1 MQVGPSQPL
10 NPTFVNQL
18 QQITADG
25 KISRDEF
32 KNLQQMV
39 KGLDVPES
47 EKAAFLKL
55 ADKMKDYTNVGFFNN
70 GTLEKSEMAELEKMA
85 EGLKDSKLVS
95 ELFSQ
100 FKDAANPV
108 EDKSFFG
115 AIGDFFKNLFSWVPS
130 SEQERESD
138 CQFDVQGRPGACFDP
153 NSGFQMPGGAPG
165 TPGATGPGGTT
176 GVGAPPTAPG
186 DSSTFT
192 SQWSE
197 RGLGATHV
205 RESQANCGPASAS
218 MIMKQLG
225 LPAPSMHEIRQMV
238 GGRIST
244 SGNEG
249 GAFAIGT
256 EQLAEAVKKQAAAQ
270 GRTVTS
276 TTQSLPANSQQAL
289 AQIKEKLD
297 RGEKVVLLTGGFGG
311 TPGHYTVIKA
321 VNPDGTFV
329 VDDPARG
336 PNQVRT
342 AAELQTAMDN
352 RRAAGRGISQIISFS
367 G

>member
-25 KISRDEF
+25 KISRDEL
-32 KNLQQMV
+32 KDLKQLV

-47 EKAAFLKL
+47 EKVAFLKL
-55 ADKMKDYTNVGFFNN
+55 ADKMKDFTNVGFFNN
-70 GTLEKSEMAELEKMA
+70 GVLEKSEMAELEKMA
-85 EGLKDSKLVS
+85 GGLKDSQLVN

-115 AIGDFFKNLFSWVPS
+115 SIGDFFKNLFSWVPS
-130 SEQERESD
+130 SEQAQESD
-138 CQFDVQGRPGACFDP
+138 CQVDVQGRPGACFAPTGD
-153 NSGFQMPGGAPG
+153 FQMPG
-165 TPGATGPGGTT
+165 TPGATGPGGAT
-176 GVGAPPTAPG
+176 GVGNPPTAPG
-186 DSSTFT
+186 DTGSYT
-192 SQWSE
+192 SQWAE
-197 RGLGATHV
+197 RGLGATHL

-256 EQLAEAVKKQAAAQ
+256 EQVAAAVKKQAAAQ

-276 TTQSLPANSQQAL
+276 TTESLPANSQQAL
-289 AQIKEKLD
+289 AQIKAKLD
-297 RGEKVVLLTGGFGG
+297 KGEKVVLLTGGFGG
-311 TPGHYTVIKA
+311 TAGHYTVIKG
-321 VNPDGTFV
+321 VNPDGTFI

-342 AAELQTAMDN
+342 AAELQSAMDN
-352 RRAAGRGISQIISFS
+352 RRAAGKGISQIISFA